1 MSRLE
6 NVISQ
11 VKDFRNNSTA
21 WIFDDNGNI
30 SEDVICGDI
39 LPVLEELKDYEIN
52 VSDEWIN
59 NFRVKAYRKGK
70 GYNTYND
77 NANISNDIN
86 IDYLYTKNNECILLI
101 MVHLVGDIRA
111 GYSDYFAVK
120 FECIEEFFSLECFYQ
135 YIDINDKYCADINL
149 LSEMYTV
156 YDIVNGIEI
165 GEFYEI
171 EKADLLESI
180 KERIAS

>member
-59 NFRVKAYRKGK
+59 DFRIKAYKKGK
-70 GYNTYND
+70 GYNTYNN
-77 NANISNDIN
+77 NANISNNIN
-86 IDYLYTKNNECILLI
+86 INYLPTKNNECILLI
-101 MVHLVGDIRA
+101 MVHLVGDIRT
-111 GYSDYFAVK
+111 GYSDYFVVK
-120 FECIEEFFSLECFYQ
+120 FESIEEFFNLECFYQ
-135 YIDINDKYCADINL
+135 TIDVNERYIANICL
-149 LSEMYTV
+149 LSEMYYV
-156 YDIVNGIEI
+156 YDFIDGIKI

-171 EKADLLESI
+171 EKTDLLESI